1 MKDDELETV
10 EHLHGKSPDKN
21 IERKEWRDF
30 PQIKGYMIK
39 KYESLKKKG
48 GRAGKQ
54 RQLGDRWNRY
64 RWENL
69 ELILRMLKMIGSTW
83 REAHRLKRINMTTS
97 MIERISIHIAI
108 WEHRLGKVWIQHLTS
123 KQLEYHNSKQNKG
136 LACKISRNKH
146 MIEILSEVF
155 VVGPTRV
162 RSYSTIMYKA
172 VHMTYEASPSRHSQ
186 GLFKTQRDHC
196 KTNRG

>member
-1 MKDDELETV
+1 MHRHEKALETRKGIWWISKAWIGSTGEETTMKDDELETV

-39 KYESLKKKG
+39 KSESLKKKG

-54 RQLGDRWNRY
+54 RQLGDGWNKH

-83 REAHRLKRINMTTS
+83 GEAHRLEKIDMTISMIKRISTP
-97 MIERISIHIAI
+97 IEI
-108 WEHRLGKVWIQHLTS
+108 WEHCLGKVWNQHLTS
-123 KQLEYHNSKQNKG
+123 KQLEYHK
-136 LACKISRNKH
+136 
-146 MIEILSEVF
+146 
-155 VVGPTRV
+155 
-162 RSYSTIMYKA
+162 
-172 VHMTYEASPSRHSQ
+172 
-186 GLFKTQRDHC
+186 
-196 KTNRG
+196 